1 MHLAVACKAYLF
13 TITHHRVA
21 CPTQLNN
28 AWKKTD
34 SLVSLL
40 VCQNKYRKKNGNV
53 LKITAPMIPALFRC
67 IFVFRFH
74 DHVINV
80 SSYVFKC
87 SKSIQSKQEKYCD
100 KTNRFWI
107 YKQTRHRNWILNRHY
122 CLKRWLK

>member
-1 MHLAVACKAYLF
+1 MS
-13 TITHHRVA
+13 
-21 CPTQLNN
+21 N
-28 AWKKTD
+28 AIEQKTD

-87 SKSIQSKQEKYCD
+87 SKGIQSKQENIA
-100 KTNRFWI
+100 T
-107 YKQTRHRNWILNRHY
+107 KQTDFEFTN
-122 CLKRWLK
+122 KRDTVIEY